1 MVCRNCGN
9 ELLEGEKFCTVCGN
23 YNEENSVAQIP
34 QDNNNLDIVVPEEP
48 PEMKNQNSDHEE
60 EFDTKNLIN
69 INTTN
74 NESENNVALDPIPPE
89 NIMNITAPDNS
100 HPEIEMNENRYDRLL
115 EAYVGED
122 YQEIVRKKINIYAFI
137 FNLFYF
143 LYRKMYI
150 IGIIGLIILW
160 VVAIKFTSFI
170 IPYLIVVAVLSGVLF
185 NPIYLKLANIKIK
198 RIRKNNPSNDD
209 FDLMEVCRKKG
220 GVNVVIALVIYL
232 IFIISIIGT
241 MFSIKLFLNGKDPYF
256 EENTNN
262 RANCMY
268 LTKNSLLYSRNN
280 GIDGDIMESVCKK
293 FGAEKSYFDIYVKMK
308 NFDGSVSY
316 LYFETGDQE
325 ISLINNTVK
334 KSSLESKKMNGE
346 ITEEEQKQLDD
357 FGQIE
362 SDYSKIKEDAKKY
375 DELAS
380 KNKNKSEKT
389 SFVFTKEELLR

>member
-34 QDNNNLDIVVPEEP
+34 QDNDNPDIVVPEEP
-48 PEMKNQNSDHEE
+48 PEMKNQTSDHEE
-60 EFDTKNLIN
+60 EFDTKNLVSL
-69 INTTN
+69 NTTN
-74 NESENNVALDPIPPE
+74 NEGENDDALDPMPPE
-89 NIMNITAPDNS
+89 NIMNITPPEDS

-160 VVAIKFTSFI
+160 VIAVKFTSFI
-170 IPYLIVVAVLSGVLF
+170 IPYIIVVAVLSGVLF
-185 NPIYLKLANIKIK
+185 NPIYLKLANVKIK
-198 RIRKNNPSNDD
+198 RIRKNNPSTDD

-220 GVNVVIALVIYL
+220 GVNVIIALIIYL
-232 IFIISIIGT
+232 VFIASIIGT
-241 MFSIKLFLNGKDPYF
+241 MFSFKLFLNGKDPYF
-256 EENTNN
+256 EENNNN

-268 LTKNSLLYSRNN
+268 ITKNSLLYTRNN
-280 GIDGDIMESVCKK
+280 SIEGDIIESVCKK
-293 FGAEKSYFDIYVKMK
+293 FGADSNYFDVYIKMK

-325 ISLINNTVK
+325 LSLINNTVK
-334 KSSLESKKMNGE
+334 KSVLESKKMNGT
-346 ITEEEQKQLDD
+346 ITEEEQKQLDE
-357 FGQIE
+357 FIQIE
-362 SDYSKIKEDAKKY
+362 SDYSKIKEDANKY

-380 KNKNKSEKT
+380 KKKNKSEKT
-389 SFVFTKEELLR
+389 SFVFTKEEILR